1 MFNINTLKLYFY
13 IFNNYTKMLAEYMQK
28 IESLISPN
36 NYSRENFKQKIIETS
51 KNNDEQYTFEPDDI
65 LKKTS
70 KDSIEN
76 LMSTNEQINKLKKEN
91 EGKLE
96 LPEEI
101 VIKHQDSIKSEGV
114 PPRHFKIKNR
124 EYTEK
129 DIQLLLEK
137 VHGLNLKNM
146 NYRYEIEKYKTQLN
160 ESIKEKNNYKLEI
173 EKLEKQKENLTKYL
187 LKLEENL
194 SNSQKTNEGVP
205 FSKNLSKRTSVSNYN
220 NRPKIKC
227 ESVNNN
233 VNISLNKSN
242 NSEILSSKKSLSIFS
257 CQNIS
262 IDVAPNYNVIIND
275 ITNQKTLN
283 ISSRQ
288 ELKSFLLKIYNENQK
303 LKTFQSQ
310 VFELSKTYD
319 DINDN
324 LLESIRNIQ
333 SIVESK
339 ESKDMEKELL
349 SNYQKLV
356 ENVDK
361 TLQTK
366 QNEYNSLL
374 KAKEEENQIVQEEIL
389 NLNAEIQVNKRD
401 RLKDQQIILNLEQE
415 NQTLKEKLSS
425 FEEGENTMKMKND
438 YRNEMRV
445 EKKIDPVRKT
455 VGQIMKRIEKNFDL
469 DDQGNVNMLGTIN
482 STLKK

>member
-1 MFNINTLKLYFY
+1 MLSGFY
-13 IFNNYTKMLAEYMQK
+13 G
-28 IESLISPN
+28 SLRI
-36 NYSRENFKQKIIETS
+36 
-51 KNNDEQYTFEPDDI
+51 
-65 LKKTS
+65 
-70 KDSIEN
+70 
-76 LMSTNEQINKLKKEN
+76 
-91 EGKLE
+91 
-96 LPEEI
+96 
-101 VIKHQDSIKSEGV
+101 
-114 PPRHFKIKNR
+114 
-124 EYTEK
+124 
-129 DIQLLLEK
+129 
-137 VHGLNLKNM
+137 
-146 NYRYEIEKYKTQLN
+146 
-160 ESIKEKNNYKLEI
+160 
-173 EKLEKQKENLTKYL
+173 
-187 LKLEENL
+187 
-194 SNSQKTNEGVP
+194 
-205 FSKNLSKRTSVSNYN
+205 
-220 NRPKIKC
+220 
-227 ESVNNN
+227 
-233 VNISLNKSN
+233 
-242 NSEILSSKKSLSIFS
+242 KKSLSIFS

-389 NLNAEIQVNKRD
+389 TLNAEIQVNKRD

>member
-1 MFNINTLKLYFY
+1 
-13 IFNNYTKMLAEYMQK
+13 MLAEYMQK

-275 ITNQKTLN
+275 ITKVL
-283 ISSRQ
+283 I
-288 ELKSFLLKIYNENQK
+288 FI
-303 LKTFQSQ
+303 F
-310 VFELSKTYD
+310 
-319 DINDN
+319 
-324 LLESIRNIQ
+324 
-333 SIVESK
+333 
-339 ESKDMEKELL
+339 
-349 SNYQKLV
+349 
-356 ENVDK
+356 
-361 TLQTK
+361 
-366 QNEYNSLL
+366 
-374 KAKEEENQIVQEEIL
+374 
-389 NLNAEIQVNKRD
+389 
-401 RLKDQQIILNLEQE
+401 II
-415 NQTLKEKLSS
+415 
-425 FEEGENTMKMKND
+425 
-438 YRNEMRV
+438 
-445 EKKIDPVRKT
+445 
-455 VGQIMKRIEKNFDL
+455 
-469 DDQGNVNMLGTIN
+469 
-482 STLKK
+482 

>member
-13 IFNNYTKMLAEYMQK
+13 IFNNTKMLAEYMQK

-205 FSKNLSKRTSVSNYN
+205 
-220 NRPKIKC
+220 
-227 ESVNNN
+227 
-233 VNISLNKSN
+233 
-242 NSEILSSKKSLSIFS
+242 
-257 CQNIS
+257 
-262 IDVAPNYNVIIND
+262 IINFMLD
-275 ITNQKTLN
+275 GKSYTL
-283 ISSRQ
+283 S
-288 ELKSFLLKIYNENQK
+288 
-303 LKTFQSQ
+303 
-310 VFELSKTYD
+310 
-319 DINDN
+319 
-324 LLESIRNIQ
+324 
-333 SIVESK
+333 
-339 ESKDMEKELL
+339 
-349 SNYQKLV
+349 
-356 ENVDK
+356 VDK
-361 TLQTK
+361 TQPINVFDFITCAYGKASVPSQFEFYRDENMTDKIELVDFSYKECDLSFWNSYTIYVKSHQLASVKFCLHDINGCATSFNAHILTDELLTAELF
-366 QNEYNSLL
+366 QNLYREYYND
-374 KAKEEENQIVQEEIL
+374 KAFTLSKAVFYSDKNLTNQIYYATNETQ
-389 NLNAEIQVNKRD
+389 
-401 RLKDQQIILNLEQE
+401 
-415 NQTLKEKLSS
+415 
-425 FEEGENTMKMKND
+425 NTIHVD
-438 YRNEMRV
+438 YSIVSNE
-445 EKKIDPVRKT
+445 
-455 VGQIMKRIEKNFDL
+455 
-469 DDQGNVNMLGTIN
+469 
-482 STLKK
+482 